1 MFAQVVGGVAIVL
14 GLLVLGM
21 IVKIIMFRR

>member
-1 MFAQVVGGVAIVL
+1 MFARVVGGVAIVL